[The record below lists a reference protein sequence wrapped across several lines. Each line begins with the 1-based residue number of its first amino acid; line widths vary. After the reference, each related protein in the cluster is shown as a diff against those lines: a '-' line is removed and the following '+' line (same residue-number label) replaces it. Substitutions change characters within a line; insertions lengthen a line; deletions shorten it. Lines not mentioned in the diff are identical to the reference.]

1 MDILQRLAHDKLFT
15 ECSIWLLCL
24 WSILFFSA
32 CSSQNN
38 EEADR
43 LNDISYGYHYRNLDS
58 TEVYA
63 RKAYTASD
71 GYDAGKAEALN
82 NLAFVSIARMDF
94 QQAAAQ
100 LDSAIDITDNQV
112 ELMVAE
118 TQYMR
123 LCQRQSHN
131 KAFYDHQEKARRHL
145 ERIVEEQDV
154 LDNHLKARLTFARSE
169 FYINSSTYYYYV
181 GLTEPSVAM
190 MEKINPNGEILKDTA
205 QYLSYLYNVG
215 AGGIISGSN
224 ADAVAKEEFDYLAR
238 CYVMAIQ
245 RGYPYWEAQ
254 SLQAISEHLLPVATR
269 DFLLNDFALLIDYLN
284 VDDVPSSLLAGN
296 LAERSLKIFREYG
309 DVYQTAGSFR
319 TLASCYWEISD
330 YKSAMICLNNALET
344 DTVINRAPDLVAS
357 IREQLCLV
365 YSAQN
370 DKVNSD
376 INRNYYL
383 DLQEQ
388 TRQDKQLEA
397 RADQLDASAKT
408 LNIMIFAIIFM
419 ITLVLYLLLFFT
431 RKRKRSNNSVN
442 INVLLEPLKQWSDEN
457 DKKMMEIDDQ
467 LEELH
472 EQTSLT
478 RLSVEKN
485 KRRNLEQRAKLALVN
500 SITPFIDR
508 IINEVSRL
516 QNKNEKEEIRK
527 ERYGYVAELTDE
539 INDYNNVLTRWI
551 QMQQGRVSLRIES
564 FPLNDL
570 FDVVAKARMG
580 FKLRGVALDV
590 VPTTTIVKADK
601 ILTLFMINTIAENAR
616 KFTPSGGNVKVMATE
631 ENEYVEI
638 SIEDNGC
645 GMDSSKL
652 EHIFDNKPVND
663 DGSGNVASHGFGLL
677 NCKGIIENY
686 KKISRIF
693 SVCDIYAQST
703 PGKGSRFAFRLPK
716 GIARIIVALIMI
728 GSFCMPEAFAQNH
741 SVKHVTEQK
750 SVGADANINDAAR
763 WADSAYFANIQGRF
777 DQTLVFADSC
787 IRSLNLRHRTQRV
800 GQDSVADTMVIYT
813 TSPAMPAEIAW
824 FHRLYDTDYSIILDI
839 RNETAVAA
847 LALHDWDLYRYNNKV
862 YTRLFHECFA
872 DATLPQ
878 YVRTM
883 QRSESN
889 KNVAIV
895 ILVLL
900 LISIPPIYYIVYY
913 RHVIYYKMCV
923 ERINTINSVLL
934 GDGSDEEKL
943 QYVENYHSQ
952 RANSGIRV
960 IDDVLAQILSSL
972 KNSSES
978 AAKKNEEMELAADEL
993 RRAELENNSLYV
1005 SNSVLDNCLSA
1016 LKHETMYFPSRI
1028 KNLVEG
1034 KDDNLQPMAEV
1045 VAYYKQLYSMLSA
1058 QAMRQIER
1066 PFKVDKEV
1074 MQFLFEILKKQN
1086 GAIEPQ
1092 RTVREKDE
1100 NYVAIDCTMSSLNLD
1115 AQQQLQLFT
1124 PLTSD
1129 LNFLICRQIIRELGE
1144 LTNYR
1149 GCGIL
1154 AKENNIIEI
1163 TIPKRIWKNLI
1174 S

>member
-1 MDILQRLAHDKLFT
+1 M
-15 ECSIWLLCL
+15 
-24 WSILFFSA
+24 
-32 CSSQNN
+32 
-38 EEADR
+38 
-43 LNDISYGYHYRNLDS
+43 
-58 TEVYA
+58 YA
-63 RKAYTASD
+63 RKAYAMSE

-82 NLAFVSIARMDF
+82 NLAFVSIARMDY
-94 QQAAAQ
+94 QKAAAQ
-100 LDSAIDITDNQV
+100 LDSAISITDNQV

-131 KAFYDHQEKARRHL
+131 KAFYDHQEKARKHL
-145 ERIVEEQDV
+145 GRIVEEQDV
-154 LDNHLKARLTFARSE
+154 LDGHLKARLTFARSE

-215 AGGIISGSN
+215 AGGIVSGSD

-238 CYVMAIQ
+238 CYVTAIQ
-245 RGYPYWEAQ
+245 HGYPYWEAQ
-254 SLQAISEHLLPVATR
+254 SLQAISEHLLPAATR
-269 DFLLNDFALLIDYLN
+269 DLLLNDFALLIDYLN
-284 VDDVPSSLLAGN
+284 VDDMPGSLLAGN
-296 LAERSLKIFREYG
+296 LAERSLLIFREYG
-309 DVYQTAGSFR
+309 DVYQTAGSYR
-319 TLASCYWEISD
+319 TLASCYWEIND

-376 INRNYYL
+376 LNRNYYL

-419 ITLVLYLLLFFT
+419 IALVLYLLLFFT
-431 RKRKRSNNSVN
+431 RKRKRSNNSAN
-442 INVLLEPLKQWSDEN
+442 IKVLLEPLRQWSEEN
-457 DKKMMEIDDQ
+457 DRKMMEIDDK

-516 QNKNEKEEIRK
+516 QNKNEKQEVRK
-527 ERYGYVAELTDE
+527 ERYDYVAELTDV

-580 FKLRGVALDV
+580 FKLRGVTLDV
-590 VPTTTIVKADK
+590 VPTTAIVKADK
-601 ILTLFMINTIAENAR
+601 ILTLFMMNTMAENAR
-616 KFTPSGGNVKVMATE
+616 KFTPAGGLVKIMAAE
-631 ENEYVEI
+631 ESEYVEI

-703 PGKGSRFAFRLPK
+703 PDKGSRFAFRLPK
-716 GIARIIVALIMI
+716 GVVRIIAALMMT
-728 GSFCMPEAFAQNH
+728 GSYCQAEAVDARHSGKHAMAQKNAEADNH
-741 SVKHVTEQK
+741 
-750 SVGADANINDAAR
+750 INEAAK
-763 WADSAYFANIQGRF
+763 WADSAYFANVQGRF
-777 DQTLVFADSC
+777 EHTLVFADSC
-787 IRSLNLRHRTQRV
+787 IRSLNLHYRAHGAGKVTP
-800 GQDSVADTMVIYT
+800 ADTMVIFT

-824 FHRLYDTDYSIILDI
+824 FHRQEDTDYSVILDI

-847 LALHDWDLYRYNNKV
+847 LALHDWELYRYNNKV
-862 YTRLFHECFA
+862 YTRLFHECYA

-889 KNVAIV
+889 KSVALV

-913 RHVIYYKMCV
+913 RHIIYYRVCV
-923 ERINTINSVLL
+923 ERINTINTVLL
-934 GDGSDEEKL
+934 GSGTDEQKL
-943 QYVENYHSQ
+943 LYVESYYSQ
-952 RANSGIRV
+952 KANSGIRV
-960 IDDVLAQILSSL
+960 IDEVLAEILSSL
-972 KNSSES
+972 KKSSES
-978 AAKKNEEMELAADEL
+978 AARKNEEMELAADDL
-993 RRAELENNSLYV
+993 RRVELENNSLYI

-1028 KNLVEG
+1028 KNLIEG
-1034 KDDNLQPMAEV
+1034 RDENLQPIEEV

-1058 QAMRQIER
+1058 QAMRQIDR
-1066 PFKVDKEV
+1066 PFKVDSEI

-1086 GAIEPQ
+1086 GGVEPQ
-1092 RTVREKDE
+1092 RKISGKNE
-1100 NYVAIDCTMSSLNLD
+1100 NYVVVDCTMSNINLD
-1115 AQQQLQLFT
+1115 AQQQQQLFT
-1124 PLTSD
+1124 PLTID
-1129 LNFLICRQIIRELGE
+1129 VGFLICRQIIRELGE

-1154 AKENNIIEI
+1154 AKNNNTIEI